1 LDFEMTLLD
10 WTWIWKT

>member
-1 LDFEMTLLD
+1 MTLLD